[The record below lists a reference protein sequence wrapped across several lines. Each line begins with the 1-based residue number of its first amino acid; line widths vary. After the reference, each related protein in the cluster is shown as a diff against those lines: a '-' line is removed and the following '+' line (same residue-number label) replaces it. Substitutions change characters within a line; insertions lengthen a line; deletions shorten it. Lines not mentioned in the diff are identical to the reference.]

1 MSQSNSGPRTAN
13 DDEGF
18 MRLALKEAENAVA
31 GGDVP
36 VGCVI
41 VHEGRVIARA
51 HNLREALQDPTA
63 HAEVV
68 ALKQAAA
75 ALGRWRLDGATA
87 YCTVEP
93 CCMCAGA
100 LVNARVERLVYGV
113 CDPKS
118 GACGSVF
125 DIPREPRLNHRLDV
139 TGGVLA
145 DEALELLQR
154 FFEPRRER

>member
-1 MSQSNSGPRTAN
+1 
-13 DDEGF
+13 